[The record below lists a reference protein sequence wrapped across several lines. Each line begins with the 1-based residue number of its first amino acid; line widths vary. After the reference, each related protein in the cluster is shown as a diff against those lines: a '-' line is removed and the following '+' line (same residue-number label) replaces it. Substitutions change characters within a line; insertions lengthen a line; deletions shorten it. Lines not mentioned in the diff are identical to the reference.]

1 MDCMADVWY
10 IACLMTTG
18 KGRGAIEK
26 LVRLREHEEKE
37 ARVRVADGVRLV
49 EELAE
54 RLGAAR
60 RELDASLGKVK
71 EARSR
76 LRRGMGRGLR
86 GLDIAAAMH
95 HLDALEARC
104 GACRRRADDAA
115 RALAGAERG
124 LEEAR
129 QRLKEKKAGRMAAEK
144 LLARRRSEQAAEA
157 ERKEE

>member
-26 LVRLREHEEKE
+26 LVRLRAHEEKE
-37 ARVRVADGVRLV
+37 AKGRVADGVRLV
-49 EELAE
+49 LELKG
-54 RLGAAR
+54 RLEAAR
-60 RELDASLGKVK
+60 GELEACRRKVD

-76 LRRGMGRGLR
+76 LRRGMGGGLR
-86 GLDIAAAMH
+86 GSDVGIAIR

-104 GACRRRADDAA
+104 GACRRRLDEAA
-115 RALAGAERG
+115 GALAGAERG
-124 LEEAR
+124 LDEAR

-144 LLARRRSEQAAEA
+144 LLARRRSEQAAEI

>member
-26 LVRLREHEEKE
+26 LVRLRAFEEKE
-37 ARVRVADGVRLV
+37 ARGRVADGVRLV
-49 EELAE
+49 LELNGQLE
-54 RLGAAR
+54 AAR
-60 RELDASLGKVK
+60 RELEALRGKIG

-86 GLDIAAAMH
+86 GSDIAVAMR

-104 GACRRRADDAA
+104 GACRRRVDDAA

-129 QRLKEKKAGRMAAEK
+129 QGLREKKAGRRAAEK
-144 LLARRRSEQAAEA
+144 LLARRRSEQAAEV